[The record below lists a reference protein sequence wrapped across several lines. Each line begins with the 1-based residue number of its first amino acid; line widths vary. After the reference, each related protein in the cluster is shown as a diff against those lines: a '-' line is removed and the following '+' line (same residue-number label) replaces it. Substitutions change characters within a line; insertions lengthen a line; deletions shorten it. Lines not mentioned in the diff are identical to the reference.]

1 MHEEENARP
10 LAGRSFSCV
19 DDSLEWD
26 RASGQRDPLT
36 HLIIGCA
43 IRVHRRLKPGLR
55 ESSYE
60 ECLYFAL
67 SESGLDVQRQSQI
80 RVSFEGHSL
89 RRSYRPDLIVNNEVL
104 IEIKCVSQ
112 FSPEHDAQ
120 VLTYMRHARIERGLL
135 LNFHARTMAAGVR
148 RLILTAQRET

>member
-1 MHEEENARP
+1 MHERENARP
-10 LAGRSFSCV
+10 QAGRFLFCV
-19 DDSLEWD
+19 EDSLKWD

-60 ECLYFAL
+60 ECLYFSLA
-67 SESGLDVQRQSQI
+67 ESGLKVQRQSQV
-80 RVSFEGHSL
+80 RANFEGHSL
-89 RRSYRPDLIVNNEVL
+89 RRSYRPDLILNEEVVV
-104 IEIKCVSQ
+104 EIKCVSR

-120 VLTYMRHARIERGLL
+120 VLTYMRHSRLERGLL
-135 LNFHARTMAAGVR
+135 LNFHARTMSAGVR
-148 RLILTAQRET
+148 RLILTPGNDP

>member
-1 MHEEENARP
+1 
-10 LAGRSFSCV
+10 V
-19 DDSLEWD
+19 DDSLKWD

-60 ECLYFAL
+60 ECLYFIL
-67 SESGLDVQRQSQI
+67 DESGLDVQRQSQI
-80 RVSFEGHSL
+80 RANFEGHSL

-112 FSPEHDAQ
+112 FTPEHDAQ

-135 LNFHARTMAAGVR
+135 LNFHARTMSARVR
-148 RLILTAQRET
+148 RLILTPGNET